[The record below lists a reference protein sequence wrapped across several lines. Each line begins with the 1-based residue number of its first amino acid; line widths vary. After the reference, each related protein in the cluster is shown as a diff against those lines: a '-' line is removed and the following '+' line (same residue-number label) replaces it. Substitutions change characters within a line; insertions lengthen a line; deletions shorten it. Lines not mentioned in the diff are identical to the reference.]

1 MCVLINLQ
9 CFCRFF
15 YQCIL
20 IIALP
25 FVMCRSALR
34 AFKRRV
40 AYANAN
46 YDRILFYIDVGF
58 QIINILF
65 IYKVFSLSF
74 MQDYVLSSLFF
85 KIWLGGELH
94 QSGVNMNFHQRCSLF
109 SFSYLAFLFTFLFG
123 DTFTLIKP
131 DPPYFLLTLWSSPIF
146 S

>member
-1 MCVLINLQ
+1 MLINLQ
-9 CFCRFF
+9 CFRQFF
-15 YQCIL
+15 YRCIL
-20 IIALP
+20 IIASP
-25 FVMCRSALR
+25 FVIRRSALR

-46 YDRILFYIDVGF
+46 YDRILVTLMLAFKLSVFY
-58 QIINILF
+58 L
-65 IYKVFSLSF
+65 YKVLSLPF

-94 QSGVNMNFHQRCSLF
+94 QSGVNMNFHQRCSFF
-109 SFSYLAFLFTFLFG
+109 SFSYLAFVFTCLFG

-131 DPPYFLLTLWSSPIF
+131 EPQYFLLARWFSPIF